1 MYEKI
6 PRKTG
11 VFLIEGTGIA
21 IFKPL
26 PLKILGE
33 CFFTVKEKNCQ
44 IKKKI
49 IFDRFF
55 ENFVVFMC

>member
-26 PLKILGE
+26 PLRILGE

-44 IKKKI
+44 IKKKNYL
-49 IFDRFF
+49 RPFF
-55 ENFVVFMC
+55 